1 MTDDERFEGAEG
13 RNEELGEGY
22 KWGEEPDLISSPEE
36 ELRVQLEELSAEER
50 AISYRRPGIQGSIDL
65 MRAELVRCDGCSPPL
80 MRSWHVSS
88 WKRGVVGEA
97 FLEPL
102 F

>member
-65 MRAELVRCDGCSPPL
+65 MRAELVRCDGCSLPPDEEL
-80 MRSWHVSS
+80 VRVLLEEGRRGGGVS
-88 WKRGVVGEA
+88 
-97 FLEPL
+97 
-102 F
+102 